1 MAKKKEETKKV
12 LDLGKGTGRRK
23 TSVARVY
30 LREGDGKVVINKKS
44 LEEYFTI
51 PLDAEKVTEPFKV
64 TDTVGKYNL
73 VVNVYGGGIH
83 GQADA
88 VRHGV
93 ARALLNSNGEFKAAL
108 RAAGYLTRDD
118 RMVERKKYGQ
128 KSARKHFQFSK
139 R

>member
-1 MAKKKEETKKV
+1 MAKKKEEAKKV

-30 LREGDGKVVINKKS
+30 LREGDGKIVINKKS
-44 LEEYFTI
+44 LEEYFTMPI
-51 PLDAEKVTEPFKV
+51 DRNKVTEPFDV
-64 TDTVGKYNL
+64 TETKGKYNL

-83 GQADA
+83 GQAEA

-93 ARALLNSNGEFKAAL
+93 ARALLESNKDFRSAL
-108 RAAGYLTRDD
+108 KSAGYLTRDD